1 MHKAFTL
8 IELLV
13 VVLIIGILA
22 AIALPQYTKAV
33 EKTRAAEAVQI
44 LRYMHNQGKL
54 CKLANSPEWCYGKNN
69 EDVGIELGSGFA
81 CDFDGETER
90 CCNDHWCYDNNSLV
104 AGSMCG
110 GGDPTSPIAMRVSS
124 KPDDVFN
131 ADSIYALEFQGCVSS
146 RSDFNQI
153 VCYVSDKWC
162 KMFGGEGNPIN

>member
-1 MHKAFTL
+1 MKKGFTL

-13 VVLIIGILA
+13 VVLIIGILS

-33 EKTRAAEAVQI
+33 EKARAAEAMQM
-44 LRYMHNQGKL
+44 LKYMHNQGVL
-54 CKLANSPEWCYGKNN
+54 CELEHGAAWCYGKSN
-69 EDVGIELGSGFA
+69 EDVGIELGSGFT

-90 CCNDHWCYDNNSLV
+90 CCNTHWCYDNNSLP
-104 AGSMCG
+104 AGSMCA

-131 ADSIYALEFQGCVSS
+131 VDSMYALEFQGCVSS

-162 KMFGGEGNPIN
+162 KMFKGNGNPI